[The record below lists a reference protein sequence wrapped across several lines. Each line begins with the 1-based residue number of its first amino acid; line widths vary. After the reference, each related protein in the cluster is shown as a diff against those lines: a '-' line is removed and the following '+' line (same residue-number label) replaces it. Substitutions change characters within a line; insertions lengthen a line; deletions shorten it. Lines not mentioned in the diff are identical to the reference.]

1 MSEKLFNILLI
12 TGAIHGF
19 LFILIPVLLKK
30 RIGKPIWFLN
40 GLVLF
45 MSLNNLQAWLTENS
59 YFSSLFYIKN
69 LVIPWYMLVAP
80 FFFTFVIFYLNV
92 QKTVFSYLKLAIIFF
107 CMEVFIRT
115 VLIAYCYANVLDSS
129 IIERYTIYEEFFNM
143 FCTIFIFYKSYLLIY
158 KMKDL
163 HSYALSYTSFKWLRQ
178 FMSFGGV
185 VVLLWLFAVVVN
197 SFFGD
202 INKAY
207 TYYPLRLSSSIL
219 IYWIG
224 YQGLIRYNLMI
235 DRISLREEINKTD
248 ISISIKIEK
257 PNIKD
262 SKHLKTFEEIE
273 FYIMKHKRYLDPLF
287 GLHNLALEMGLSDSQ
302 LSKIINTYSSYNFSD
317 YINKLRVDYAKNI
330 LIDNNYK
337 DYTIIA
343 IGLEC
348 GFNSKSTFY
357 TAFKKF
363 TSQTP
368 AVYKK
373 TNTKLK

>member
-1 MSEKLFNILLI
+1 MSEDFFNILLL
-12 TGAIHGF
+12 TGVIHGF
-19 LFILIPVLLKK
+19 LFVIIPILLKNK
-30 RIGKPIWFLN
+30 IGKPIWLLN
-40 GLVLF
+40 GLVFF
-45 MSLNNLQAWLTENS
+45 MSLNNLQAWLTENN
-59 YFSSLFYIKN
+59 YFSSLFYVKN

-92 QKTVFSYLKLAIIFF
+92 QKKVFSYLKLAMIFF
-107 CMEVFIRT
+107 CIEILIRT
-115 VLIAYCYANVLDSS
+115 VLIVYSYANVLDSFL
-129 IIERYTIYEEFFNM
+129 IESYTTYEEFFNM
-143 FCTIFIFYKSYLLIY
+143 FFTIYVFYKSYLLIF
-158 KMKDL
+158 KQKEL
-163 HSYALSYTSFKWLRQ
+163 HSYVLSYTSFKWLKQ
-178 FMSFGGV
+178 FMFFGGV
-185 VVLLWLFAVVVN
+185 VVLLWIFAVVAN
-197 SFFGD
+197 SFSGD

-207 TYYPLRLSSSIL
+207 SYYPLRLSSSIL

-235 DRISLREEINKTD
+235 DRISIREEINKTN
-248 ISISIKIEK
+248 INKTIKIVK

-273 FYIMKHKRYLDPLF
+273 FYIKKHKRYLDPLF
-287 GLHNLALEMGLSDSQ
+287 GLHNLAVEIGLSDSQ
-302 LSKIINTYSSYNFSD
+302 LSKIINIYSSYNFSD
-317 YINKLRVDYAKNI
+317 YINKLRVEYARNL

-368 AVYKK
+368 TVYKK
-373 TNTKLK
+373 SNLKNS